1 MTDPGSGSLG
11 AELQAPVLSERD
23 FANFQRFIH
32 AAAGITLSAGKK
44 ALVSGRLVKRLK
56 QCQISSYA
64 QYYAL
69 LAGGTA
75 PAEAQLAI
83 DLLTTNETY
92 FFRESRHFDLLREQA
107 LAAHQQCRQSYQQ
120 SQPFRVWSAA
130 SSSGEEAYSIAMVL
144 ADCLGE
150 SPWEVFGSDI
160 SLRVLKKAG
169 AGHYAMDRARHVPPD
184 YLKRFCLKGIDHQQG
199 TLLVER
205 SLRRRVQFMQ
215 VNLNEVLPRIGLFDV
230 IFLRNVMIYFNGDT
244 KRSVVNRVLAQLKPG
259 GHFCIGHSETLNDIS
274 DAVQQV
280 APSIYQKR

>member
-1 MTDPGSGSLG
+1 LTDPGSP
-11 AELQAPVLSERD
+11 LQAPLLSERD
-23 FANFQRFIH
+23 FVNFQRFIH
-32 AAAGITLSAGKK
+32 AEAGITLSPGKK
-44 ALVSGRLVKRLK
+44 ALVSGRLAKRLQ

-75 PAEAQLAI
+75 PAEVQLAI

-107 LAAHQQCRQSYQQ
+107 LAAHQQRGPSHQK

-169 AGHYAMDRARHVPPD
+169 AGHYAMDRARHVPPA

-199 TLLVER
+199 TLLIER
-205 SLRRRVQFMQ
+205 SLRSRVQFMQ
-215 VNLNEVLPRIGLFDV
+215 VNLNEVLPRVGMFDV

>member
-1 MTDPGSGSLG
+1 MTNPGSAAPASL
-11 AELQAPVLSERD
+11 LQAPVLSERD

-44 ALVSGRLVKRLK
+44 ALVSGRLVKRL
-56 QCQISSYA
+56 QHCQVGSYA
-64 QYYAL
+64 QYYEL
-69 LAGGTA
+69 LAGGAA
-75 PAEAQLAI
+75 PAEVQLAI

-107 LAAHQQCRQSYQQ
+107 LAAHQQRRQQ

-160 SLRVLKKAG
+160 SLRVLQKAG
-169 AGHYAMDRARHVPPD
+169 AGHYAMDRARHIPPA
-184 YLKRFCLKGIDHQQG
+184 YLKRFCLKGIDQQQG
-199 TLLVER
+199 TLLIER
-205 SLRRRVQFMQ
+205 SLRSRVQFMQ
-215 VNLNEVLPRIGLFDV
+215 VNLNAVLPRVGMFDV

-244 KRSVVNRVLAQLKPG
+244 KRAVVNRVLAQLKPG
-259 GHFCIGHSETLNDIS
+259 GHFCIGHAETLNDLS
-274 DAVQQV
+274 DAVQQI

>member
-1 MTDPGSGSLG
+1 LTDLGSAAPG
-11 AELQAPVLSERD
+11 AALQAPVLSERD

-44 ALVSGRLVKRLK
+44 ALVSGRLVKRLR

-64 QYYAL
+64 QYYEL

-75 PAEAQLAI
+75 PAEVQLAI

-92 FFRESRHFDLLREQA
+92 FFRESRHFDVLREQA
-107 LAAHQQCRQSYQQ
+107 LAAQQQRRHQQSG
-120 SQPFRVWSAA
+120 PFRVWSAA
-130 SSSGEEAYSIAMVL
+130 SSSGEEAYSMAMVL

-150 SPWEVFGSDI
+150 SRWEVLGSDI
-160 SLRVLKKAG
+160 SLCVLKKAG
-169 AGHYAMDRARHVPPD
+169 AGHYAIDRARHVPPD

-199 TLLVER
+199 TLLIDR
-205 SLRRRVQFMQ
+205 SLRSRVQFMQ
-215 VNLNEVLPRIGLFDV
+215 VNLNTVLPRVGMFDV

-274 DAVQQV
+274 DAVQQI
-280 APSIYQKR
+280 APSIYVKR